1 VKVFLTGGSGYLGQ
15 ATIEAL
21 VRHGHEVTALA
32 RSDRAAGTVTGLGA
46 KAIIGELTDLSV
58 LRDAASAADGVLH
71 LGWSSERS
79 AEVDLAA
86 AEALLD
92 GLGDRGP
99 YVHTG
104 GLWVYGDTDGV
115 VDEDAPKNPPQV
127 TAWRLENEARVLGRA
142 GSHPVLVMPGVV
154 YGRGSGLLEYFF
166 VEPARATGAVRIIG
180 DGTNHVTL
188 VHVDDVAELYVLA
201 LAAPAG
207 SVYGGVTENL
217 PFATIAP
224 ALATAAGVPGKV
236 EQISLAAAYE
246 QMGVI
251 AGAYA
256 LDQQLTSDRARRELG
271 WEPKHLDAVADL
283 AAGR

>member
-1 VKVFLTGGSGYLGQ
+1 MKVFLTGGSGYIGQ

-32 RSDRAAGTVTGLGA
+32 RSDRATEIVTGLGA
-46 KAIIGELTDLSV
+46 KAVLGDLTDLSV
-58 LRDAASAADGVLH
+58 LRAAASAADGVLH
-71 LGWSSERS
+71 LGWSAERS

-92 GLGDRGP
+92 GLGGRGP

-104 GLWVYGDTDGV
+104 GVWVYGDTEGL
-115 VDEDAPKNPPQV
+115 VDEDAPKNPPEV
-127 TAWRLENEARVLGRA
+127 TAWRLENEARVLA
-142 GSHPVLVMPGVV
+142 TEGSRPVLVMPGVV

-166 VEPARATGAVRIIG
+166 VEPARKTGAVQVIG

-188 VHVDDVAELYVLA
+188 VHVDDIAELYVLA
-201 LAAPAG
+201 LGAPAG
-207 SVYGGVTENL
+207 SVYGGVAENL

-224 ALATAAGVPGKV
+224 ALAAAAGVPGKV
-236 EQISLAAAYE
+236 EQISFAAAYE

>member
-1 VKVFLTGGSGYLGQ
+1 MKVFLTGGSGYIGQ

-32 RSDRAAGTVTGLGA
+32 RSDRATELVTGLGA
-46 KAIIGELTDLSV
+46 KAVTGDLTDLSV
-58 LRDAASAADGVLH
+58 LRNAASAADGVLH
-71 LGWSSERS
+71 LGWSAERS

-86 AEALLD
+86 AEALLV
-92 GLGDRGP
+92 GLGGRGP

-104 GLWVYGDTDGV
+104 GVWVYGDTDGL
-115 VDEDAPKNPPQV
+115 VDEDAPKNPPEV
-127 TAWRLENEARVLGRA
+127 TAWRLENEARVLAAEGA
-142 GSHPVLVMPGVV
+142 HPVLVMPGVV

-166 VEPARATGAVRIIG
+166 VEPARATGAVRVIG
-180 DGTNHVTL
+180 DGSNHVTL
-188 VHVDDVAELYVLA
+188 VHVDDIAELYVLA
-201 LAAPAG
+201 LGAPAG
-207 SVYGGVTENL
+207 SVYAGVAENL

-224 ALATAAGVPGKV
+224 ALAAAAGVAGEV
-236 EQISLAAAYE
+236 EHISFAAAYE

-256 LDQQLTSDRARRELG
+256 LDQQLTSERARRELG
-271 WEPKHLDAVADL
+271 WEPKHLDAVADI

>member
-1 VKVFLTGGSGYLGQ
+1 MKVFLTGGSGYIGQ

-32 RSDRAAGTVTGLGA
+32 RSDRATEVVTGLGA
-46 KAIIGELTDLSV
+46 KAVTGDLTDLSV
-58 LRDAASAADGVLH
+58 LRNAASAADGVLH
-71 LGWSSERS
+71 LGWSAERS

-86 AEALLD
+86 AGALLE
-92 GLGDRGP
+92 GLGGRGP

-104 GLWVYGDTDGV
+104 GVWVYGDTEGL
-115 VDEDAPKNPPQV
+115 VDEDAPKNPPEV
-127 TAWRLENEARVLGRA
+127 TAWRLENEARVLA
-142 GSHPVLVMPGVV
+142 TEGSRPVLVMPGVV

-166 VEPARATGAVRIIG
+166 VEPARATGAVRVIG
-180 DGTNHVTL
+180 GGTNHVTL
-188 VHVDDVAELYVLA
+188 VHVDDIAELYVLA
-201 LAAPAG
+201 LGAPAG
-207 SVYGGVTENL
+207 SVYGGVAESL

-236 EQISLAAAYE
+236 EHISFAAAYE

-271 WEPKHLDAVADL
+271 WEPKHLDAVADI